1 MTISLT
7 SHTENPITNHVYRLV
22 LLTICQVTIWTFVV
36 QFYKYLRAS
45 IDPPNT
51 VNFLWQNFK
60 TWKGDTLSRET
71 WLKHDTNKLIKIA
84 ITHKSPCIFVKYFKI
99 PSSWILESWQ
109 SKNNFFS
116 IFYVHSLKMTHN
128 YFLNNICKRLK
139 ACMIKKRSFHTF

>member
-22 LLTICQVTIWTFVV
+22 LLTISQLTIWTFVV

-99 PSSWILESWQ
+99 QSSWILTVKEQFFFNFLCSFT
-109 SKNNFFS
+109 KNDTQLF
-116 IFYVHSLKMTHN
+116 LKQH
-128 YFLNNICKRLK
+128 L
-139 ACMIKKRSFHTF
+139 